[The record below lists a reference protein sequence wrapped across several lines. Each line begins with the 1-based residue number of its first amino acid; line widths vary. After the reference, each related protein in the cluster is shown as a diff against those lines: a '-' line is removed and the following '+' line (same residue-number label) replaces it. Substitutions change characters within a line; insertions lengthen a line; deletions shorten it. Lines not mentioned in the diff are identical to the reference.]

1 MGMERAAIQRIRG
14 PEKKTIKC
22 IVWDLDNTL
31 WDGILLE
38 DRDVFVKAG
47 VTEIIKALD
56 QRGIL
61 HSIASRNDRVV
72 AEQKLR
78 QSGLYEYFLCP
89 QINWNAKSSSLQE
102 IMRVL
107 NLGPDAFAFVDDQ
120 SFEREEVAFAFPDV
134 LCIDAQDIDTL
145 LDMPEMMPRFLTE
158 DAHRR
163 RLLYH
168 YDQQRAEA
176 EKSFVGPDEAFL
188 AALNMIFTIAPAREE
203 DLQRAEELT
212 VRTHQLNTTGY
223 TYSYDELHALRLSPR
238 HQLLFASLDDKYG
251 PYGKIG
257 LALLEQDR
265 DVWTIKLLLMSCRV
279 MSRGVGTMMLAH
291 ILQMARRAGVRLQA
305 DFVPTERNRMMYVT
319 YKFSG
324 FKEIRTSDTLIT
336 LEHSLDQ
343 IPAIPDYVQ
352 FHAVEADKSAYEE
365 TAIVAHVKIF

>member
-1 MGMERAAIQRIRG
+1 MAMEQAVVQSTQRQQ
-14 PEKKTIKC
+14 KKTIKC
-22 IVWDLDNTL
+22 IVWDLDHTL

-47 VTEIIKALD
+47 VAEIIKALD

-61 HSIASRNDRVV
+61 HSIASRNDRIL

-78 QSGLYEYFLCP
+78 QLGLYEYFLCP
-89 QINWNAKSSSLQE
+89 QINWNAKSSSLRE
-102 IMRVL
+102 IARVL
-107 NLGPDAFAFVDDQ
+107 HLGPDALAFVDDQ
-120 SFEREEVAFAFPDV
+120 SFEREEVAFVLPDV
-134 LCIDAQDIDTL
+134 LCIDAQHIHTL
-145 LDMPEMMPRFLTE
+145 LDMPEMIPRFLTE

-163 RLLYH
+163 RLLYQ

-188 AALNMIFTIAPAREE
+188 ATLNMIFTIAPACEE

-223 TYSYDELHALRLSPR
+223 TYSYDELDAFRLSSR
-238 HQLLFASLDDKYG
+238 HLLLLASLDDTYG

-257 LALLEQDR
+257 LTLLEQDR

-279 MSRGVGTMMLAH
+279 MSRGVGTLLLIH
-291 ILQMARRAGVRLQA
+291 VLHLARRAGVRLQA

-324 FKEIRTSDTLIT
+324 FKEIRTSDTLVT
-336 LEHSLDQ
+336 LEHNLDQ
-343 IPAIPDYVQ
+343 IPVIPEYVQ
-352 FHAVEADKSAYEE
+352 LHAVEADKS
-365 TAIVAHVKIF
+365 IHI